1 MGFWT
6 SHLRFTGEASEY
18 RNDVNRMRNL
28 QGEKQGNSTCQ
39 PKSHTQINGVNGSH
53 PYSILDIQA
62 KPMYKYTK
70 WNGSNEL
77 FNIQVLAC
85 SGFLRQQIILL
96 IQTVGKGKL
105 SIITCPLLAMKYLE
119 FSTAVN
125 APFFFSPFELSTS
138 LLYSYDNCSFQ
149 IWSQDLNV
157 ISAVCFIQLLDPQ
170 GIKLHK
176 WLQ

>member
-77 FNIQVLAC
+77 FSIQVLAC
-85 SGFLRQQIILL
+85 SGLLRQQIILL

-125 APFFFSPFELSTS
+125 APFFFPPLLSFP
-138 LLYSYDNCSFQ
+138 LLYSTGMITIPFRFG
-149 IWSQDLNV
+149 V
-157 ISAVCFIQLLDPQ
+157 
-170 GIKLHK
+170 KT
-176 WLQ
+176 